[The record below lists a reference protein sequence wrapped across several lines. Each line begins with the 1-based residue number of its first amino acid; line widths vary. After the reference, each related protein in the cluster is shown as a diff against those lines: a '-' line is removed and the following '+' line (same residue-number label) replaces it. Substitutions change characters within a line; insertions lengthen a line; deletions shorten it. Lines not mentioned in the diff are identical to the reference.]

1 MSLLYEIQESIVQS
15 DTDIGPVLL
24 KLRLLAARLGSVS
37 LEEWVKYESEGYPS
51 NIEVPPYRIIEVSYR
66 GTFFGPFGSGIKNA
80 PIPSYLIEKF
90 AGKQWTKYHVR
101 ESIAAIDEL
110 LNASSDKSGSLEI
123 DASNLILLL
132 QGKIYPDYACN
143 EIRGTVSR
151 AAFAEIRHSV
161 KNRILE
167 LTIQIEKTFPDAT
180 KITFGSSKINKKV
193 DSEEINKISNQVIYG
208 NITNITTGDGAQFV
222 ISVGKGDNDALI
234 RYLVESGIS
243 EEDAKELS
251 EILASEEPA
260 GKDDPFG
267 SRAKKWLLDN
277 LKKAT
282 NGTWK
287 VGISVATKV
296 LTEAALNYY
305 GFK

>member
-1 MSLLYEIQESIVQS
+1 MSLLYEIQESIVES

-37 LEEWVKYESEGYPS
+37 LEEWVKYESEGYS
-51 NIEVPPYRIIEVSYR
+51 GNIDVPPYRIIGVSYR
-66 GTFFGPFGSGIKNA
+66 GTFSGPFGSGIKNT
-80 PIPSYLIEKF
+80 PIPSYLIAKF
-90 AGKQWTKYHVR
+90 AGEKWTKYQVR

-110 LNASSDKSGSLEI
+110 LNASSDKGGSLEI

-167 LTIQIEKTFPDAT
+167 LTIQIERTFPEAT
-180 KITFGSSKINKKV
+180 EITFGSPKTNEKMNP
-193 DSEEINKISNQVIYG
+193 EEINKISAQVIYG
-208 NITNITTGDGAQFV
+208 NVTNITAGNGAQFI

-234 RYLVESGIS
+234 RYLVESGIA

-251 EILASEEPA
+251 EILATEEPT
-260 GKDDPFG
+260 GKDEPFG
-267 SRAKKWLLDN
+267 SRAKGWLLKN
-277 LKKAT
+277 LKKAAD
-282 NGTWK
+282 GTWK
-287 VGISVATKV
+287 VGISVAIKV
-296 LTEAALNYY
+296 LTEAALKYY

>member
-15 DTDIGPVLL
+15 DADIGPVLL

-37 LEEWVKYESEGYPS
+37 LEEWVKYESEGYPTD
-51 NIEVPPYRIIEVSYR
+51 IEVPPYRIIGVSYR
-66 GTFFGPFGSGIKNA
+66 GTFSGPFGSGIKNA

-90 AGKQWTKYHVR
+90 AGKQWTRYQVR

-110 LNASSDKSGSLEI
+110 LNASSDKGGSLEI

-167 LTIQIEKTFPDAT
+167 LTIQIEKTFPEAT
-180 KITFGSSKINKKV
+180 KITFGSLKINKV
-193 DSEEINKISNQVIYG
+193 NSEEINKISTQVIYG
-208 NITNITTGDGAQFV
+208 NVTNITTGDGAQFI
-222 ISVGKGDNDALI
+222 ISVVKGDNDSLI
-234 RYLVESGIS
+234 RYLVESGIP
-243 EEDAKELS
+243 EDDAKVFS

-260 GKDDPFG
+260 GKDEPFG
-267 SRAKKWLLDN
+267 LRAKTWLLEN
-277 LKKAT
+277 LKKAA

-287 VGISVATKV
+287 VGISVATQV
-296 LTEAALNYY
+296 LTEAALKYY

>member
-15 DTDIGPVLL
+15 DADIGPVLL

-37 LEEWVKYESEGYPS
+37 LEEWVKYESEGYPTD
-51 NIEVPPYRIIEVSYR
+51 IEVPPYRIIGVSYR
-66 GTFFGPFGSGIKNA
+66 GTFSGPFGSGIKNA

-90 AGKQWTKYHVR
+90 AGKQWTRYQVR

-110 LNASSDKSGSLEI
+110 LNASSDKGGSLEI
-123 DASNLILLL
+123 DASDLILLL

-167 LTIQIEKTFPDAT
+167 LTIQIEKTFPEAT
-180 KITFGSSKINKKV
+180 KITFGSLKINKV
-193 DSEEINKISNQVIYG
+193 NSEEINKISTQVIYG
-208 NITNITTGDGAQFV
+208 NVTNITTGDGAQFI
-222 ISVGKGDNDALI
+222 ISVGKGDNDSLI
-234 RYLVESGIS
+234 RYLVESGIP
-243 EEDAKELS
+243 EDDAKVFS

-260 GKDDPFG
+260 GKDEPFG
-267 SRAKKWLLDN
+267 LRAKTWLLEN
-277 LKKAT
+277 LKKAA

-287 VGISVATKV
+287 VGISVATQV
-296 LTEAALNYY
+296 LTEAALKYY